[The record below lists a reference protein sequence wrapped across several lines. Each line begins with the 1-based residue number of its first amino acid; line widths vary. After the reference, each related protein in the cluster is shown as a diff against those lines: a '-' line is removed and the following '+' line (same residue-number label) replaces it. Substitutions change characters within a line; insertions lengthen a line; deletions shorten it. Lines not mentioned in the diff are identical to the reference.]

1 MKKSI
6 KNILLILCTAT
17 VMLASV
23 TAFATST
30 TTSKKKS
37 ISANST
43 VTTTTQPTSVADEAD
58 ETEETEDEGTTTTA
72 GVAASGITQDTSKP
86 IPTAI
91 STGEN
96 QNVVQS
102 TEAQRMAEKKYA
114 SKGSIAFWFIFS
126 IIINAVLSFMIGNRF
141 YKLARK
147 ETHVTSEI
155 RALRRDLE
163 EKFVNSVGGFTEMET
178 DVTNSNDNYSTN
190 GSIAMPERKSTD
202 FASESEDVF
211 KKWEDRMSQRRR
223 PAKPEVEEVE
233 EIEDD
238 AEEAAP
244 RRKFRPTR
252 EVENDDEYVE
262 ENEYD
267 EEPSKIQAVKDK
279 AKNILGD
286 IFPFKED

>member
-1 MKKSI
+1 MKKLI
-6 KNILLILCTAT
+6 KNTLLILCASTI
-17 VMLASV
+17 MLASV
-23 TAFATST
+23 TAFATSST
-30 TTSKKKS
+30 STSKKKS
-37 ISANST
+37 ISAST
-43 VTTTTQPTSVADEAD
+43 VTTTTAQPTSVADETD
-58 ETEETEDEGTTTTA
+58 TDMDTEDEGNTTTA
-72 GVAASGITQDTSKP
+72 EVAASGITQDTSKP

-96 QNVVQS
+96 QNVIQS

-126 IIINAVLSFMIGNRF
+126 IIINAILSFMIGNRF

-178 DVTNSNDNYSTN
+178 DVTNSNDNYSTS
-190 GSIAMPERKSTD
+190 GSINMPERKSTD
-202 FASESEDVF
+202 FATESEDVF

-223 PAKPEVEEVE
+223 PAVQPEEPE
-233 EIEDD
+233 EIVDEDM
-238 AEEAAP
+238 EETIP
-244 RRKFRPTR
+244 IRKFRPKR
-252 EVENDDEYVE
+252 EEENDDEYTE
-262 ENEYD
+262 EI

>member
-6 KNILLILCTAT
+6 KNILLVLCTAT
-17 VMLASV
+17 IMLASV
-23 TAFATST
+23 TAFATSG

-43 VTTTTQPTSVADEAD
+43 VTTTAQPTETADE
-58 ETEETEDEGTTTTA
+58 ETEETDVTEDEGTTTTA
-72 GVAASGITQDTSKP
+72 EVAASGITQDTSKP

-96 QNVVQS
+96 QNVIQS

-126 IIINAVLSFMIGNRF
+126 IIINAILSFMIGNRF

-190 GSIAMPERKSTD
+190 GSIKMPERKSTD

-223 PAKPEVEEVE
+223 PAVQ
-233 EIEDD
+233 
-238 AEEAAP
+238 AEEPEESFEEDMEETIP
-244 RRKFRPTR
+244 RRKFRPSR
-252 EVENDDEYVE
+252 EEDENNEEYTE
-262 ENEYD
+262 EY
-267 EEPSKIQAVKDK
+267 EEPSKMQAVKDK